1 MSDETAEP
9 ANHSFEVVCE
19 ATGVTVSVP
28 ADKSILDALFDAG
41 VDVPSSCE
49 QGICGTCETR
59 IISGEVDHRD
69 SILSDDERAANQTMM
84 ICVSRARGSRLVLD
98 I

>member
-1 MSDETAEP
+1 MSDES
-9 ANHSFEVVCE
+9 NHSFEVECQ
-19 ATGVTVSVP
+19 TSGVTVTVP

-41 VDVPSSCE
+41 LDVPCSCQ

-59 IISGEVDHRD
+59 VISGEVDHRD
-69 SILSDDERAANQTMM
+69 SIFSDEERDANKTMM
-84 ICVSRARGSRLVLD
+84 ICVSRAKGTRLVLD

>member
-1 MSDETAEP
+1 MSDET
-9 ANHSFEVVCE
+9 NRSFEVECR
-19 ATGVTVSVP
+19 ASGVTITVP

-41 VDVPSSCE
+41 LDVPCSCQ

-69 SILSDDERAANQTMM
+69 SIFSDEERAAGKTMM
-84 ICVSRARGSRLVLD
+84 ICVSRAKGTRLVLD